1 MTQKTVRPIRC
12 AVYTRK
18 STEEGL
24 DSDFNSLDA
33 QREAGEAYVASQRNE
48 GWILL
53 PDRYDD
59 GGFSG
64 GSLERPAVQ
73 RLLQDVATGKIDC
86 VVVYKVDRLSRSL
99 LDFSKLVE
107 LFDRHKVSFVSVTQH
122 FNTTD
127 SMGRLTLNILLSF
140 AQFEREIITERV
152 RDKIAA
158 AKKRGKRCGGMPV
171 LGYDLVDGKLVVNP
185 TEAKLVR
192 HVFESFL
199 RIGSTTILARQLN
212 EQGHFTK
219 TWTTRK
225 GTERKGRPW
234 NKPHL
239 YRLLHNHTFIGEVTH
254 KGNVYRGEHQAI
266 ISRELWDKVHSVLA
280 KNHHVRSANTK
291 AETPALLKGLIR
303 CGHCQT
309 SMGITFTR
317 KNGRMYRYYLCD
329 NASKTDYGA
338 CPVKSVAAGEIERVV
353 MDRLHAALR
362 DPEIAARIGR
372 VANAEPPLKLEEIR
386 DALQNI
392 DALWNELFP
401 AEQARIVELLV
412 EGVVIEEQGITL
424 TFRANG
430 LRLLALQ
437 SRGGEQTD
445 LPAEASAKA
454 GAPGTDAGDPII
466 IHIPMQLKRRGGRKE
481 IIVPDH
487 TAPSVELVAPPQ
499 EPLVLALAQARHWQ
513 DMLDGGK
520 FDTVEALAKR
530 MKVSTTYAARILR
543 LNYLAPDIVQAIL
556 DGREP
561 SGLSLIQLAQPFPML
576 WADQRAQLG
585 FTN

>member
-73 RLLQDVATGKIDC
+73 RLLQDVEAGKVDC

-239 YRLLHNHTFIGEVTH
+239 YRLLHNHAFIGEVTH

-266 ISRELWDKVHSVLA
+266 IAKELWDKVHSVLA

-317 KNGRMYRYYLCD
+317 KAGRMYRYYLCQ
-329 NASKTDYGA
+329 NASKGGYGA

-353 MDRLHAALR
+353 VDRLRNVLR
-362 DPEIAARIGR
+362 DPEITARISR
-372 VANAEPPLKLEEIR
+372 MAESPLSVDDIR
-386 DALQNI
+386 DALQNV

-401 AEQARIVELLV
+401 GEQARIVELLV
-412 EGVVIEEQGITL
+412 ESVAVEEKGIVL

-430 LRLLALQ
+430 LRSLALE
-437 SRGGEQTD
+437 SRGAVQT
-445 LPAEASAKA
+445 EAATSL
-454 GAPGTDAGDPII
+454 GADPITI
-466 IHIPMQLKRRGGRKE
+466 RIPMKLKRRGGRKE
-481 IIVPDH
+481 IIVPEGN
-487 TAPSVELVAPPQ
+487 APGVKVAAPPQ
-499 EPLVLALAQARHWQ
+499 EPFVLAIAQAHRWQ
-513 DMLDGGK
+513 EMIDSGQYETARD
-520 FDTVEALAKR
+520 LAKHLR
-530 MKVSTTYAARILR
+530 VSREYVTRTLS

-561 SGLSLIQLAQPFPML
+561 SGLSLGKLARPLPLL
-576 WADQRAQLG
+576 WNEQRAQLG
-585 FTN
+585 FAR

>member
-1 MTQKTVRPIRC
+1 MQKPIARPVRC

-48 GWILL
+48 GWMLL

-73 RLLQDVATGKIDC
+73 RLLRDVEARRIDC

-140 AQFEREIITERV
+140 AQFEREIITERI

-158 AKKRGKRCGGMPV
+158 AKKKGKRCGGMPL
-171 LGYDLVDGKLVVNP
+171 LGYDLVNGKLEVNP
-185 TEAKLVR
+185 AEAKLVR
-192 HVFESFL
+192 HIFDSFL
-199 RIGSTTILARQLN
+199 RIGSPTILARQLN
-212 EQGHFTK
+212 EQGHGTK

-225 GTERKGRPW
+225 GKERKGGPW
-234 NKPHL
+234 NKAHL
-239 YRLLHNHTFIGEVTH
+239 YRLFHNRTYLGQVTH
-254 KGNVYRGEHQAI
+254 KGNAYRGEHAAI
-266 ISRELWDKVHSVLA
+266 IPQELWDKAHSILA
-280 KNHHVRSANTK
+280 KNYHVRTAKTK
-291 AETPALLKGLIR
+291 AETPAILKGLIR

-317 KNGRMYRYYLCD
+317 KAGRMYRYYLCL

-338 CPVKSVAAGEIERVV
+338 CPVKSVAAGDIERVV
-353 MDRLHAALR
+353 VDHLRNVLR
-362 DPEIAARIGR
+362 DPEITARISR
-372 VANAEPPLKLEEIR
+372 MAESPLSIEEIR
-386 DALQNI
+386 DALLNV

-401 AEQARIVELLV
+401 GEQARIVELLV
-412 EGVVIEEQGITL
+412 EGVVVEEKGIVL

-430 LRLLALQ
+430 LRSLALQ
-437 SRGGEQTD
+437 SQGADQTD
-445 LPAEASAKA
+445 AAADQE
-454 GAPGTDAGDPII
+454 GDPITVR
-466 IHIPMQLKRRGGRKE
+466 IPMEFKRRGGRKE
-481 IIVPDH
+481 IVVPEVNASD
-487 TAPSVELVAPPQ
+487 VEVVASPQ
-499 EPLVLALAQARHWQ
+499 EPLVLALAQARRWQ
-513 DMLDGGK
+513 DMLDTGK
-520 FDTVEALAKR
+520 YATTRDLAQRLRLSK
-530 MKVSTTYAARILR
+530 TYVTRILS
-543 LNYLAPDIVQAIL
+543 LNFLAPDIIQAIL
-556 DGREP
+556 EGREP
-561 SGLSLIQLAQPFPML
+561 SGLSLVRLSEPLPMA
-576 WADQRAQLG
+576 WEEQRRRLG
-585 FTN
+585 FSPLAR